1 MCDLV
6 SFSFSEHYLRGEM
19 LDNRIKPKIF
29 VPFIERGFIF
39 VQYSHFLDNKVIRMD
54 YLDSLIGLK
63 FMKIAQRKDV
73 MPALVSFS
81 CVL

>member
-39 VQYSHFLDNKVIRMD
+39 VQYSQNLRNF
-54 YLDSLIGLK
+54 G
-63 FMKIAQRKDV
+63 F
-73 MPALVSFS
+73 
-81 CVL
+81 

>member
-1 MCDLV
+1 MRCMCDLV

-39 VQYSHFLDNKVIRMD
+39 VQYSQKN
-54 YLDSLIGLK
+54 
-63 FMKIAQRKDV
+63 QR
-73 MPALVSFS
+73 
-81 CVL
+81 

>member
-1 MCDLV
+1 MRCMCDLV

-39 VQYSHFLDNKVIRMD
+39 VQYSHKKP
-54 YLDSLIGLK
+54 LK
-63 FMKIAQRKDV
+63 HWV
-73 MPALVSFS
+73 
-81 CVL
+81 